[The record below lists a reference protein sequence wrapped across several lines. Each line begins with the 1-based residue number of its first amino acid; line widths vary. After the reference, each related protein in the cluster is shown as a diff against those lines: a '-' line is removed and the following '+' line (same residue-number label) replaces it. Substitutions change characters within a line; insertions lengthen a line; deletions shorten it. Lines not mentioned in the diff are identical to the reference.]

1 MQDWWV
7 PVAWEPEPLKLMAGR
22 WEAPALTIGSD
33 QVLQVDDN
41 LPSLPYEVIGRDET
55 ILALDRAF
63 DQHQVVALL
72 GVGGSGK
79 TSTALAFARWY
90 AATAASGPDQRDTP
104 HPNPGGRTLYT
115 AFDHYTPLARLLS
128 QASDAF
134 GIPPSEDKSSMVAAV
149 LRALRLMPVL
159 WIWDG
164 VEAFNTTGPWQRR
177 DWLEIADFVADLAAS
192 TTAKILVTAS
202 HGISD
207 WLGGRATEVIL
218 PPLPEREGLQLAQA
232 IAATQGAAPGD
243 AVDWRPLL
251 APGAETGWPLACSYA
266 WPYFRANPA
275 QSS

>member
-1 MQDWWV
+1 
-7 PVAWEPEPLKLMAGR
+7 
-22 WEAPALTIGSD
+22 
-33 QVLQVDDN
+33 
-41 LPSLPYEVIGRDET
+41 
-55 ILALDRAF
+55 
-63 DQHQVVALL
+63 
-72 GVGGSGK
+72 
-79 TSTALAFARWY
+79 
-90 AATAASGPDQRDTP
+90 
-104 HPNPGGRTLYT
+104 
-115 AFDHYTPLARLLS
+115 
-128 QASDAF
+128 
-134 GIPPSEDKSSMVAAV
+134 MVAAV

-218 PPLPEREGLQLAQA
+218 PPLPEREGLQAAQHRS
-232 IAATQGAAPGD
+232 D
-243 AVDWRPLL
+243 ARRCTWRRRGRCPLL
-251 APGAETGWPLACSYA
+251 APAAETGWPLACSYA